1 MFQDLSRRSI
11 ETGFFCGF
19 KTRLKFIK
27 FGLWKEKE
35 KIREKIYAGGNPVV
49 LQPASIHRDT
59 TIESTNF

>member
-35 KIREKIYAGGNPVV
+35 KIREKIYAGGNPGV
-49 LQPASIHRDT
+49 LQPASDQHPQRYH
-59 TIESTNF
+59 N